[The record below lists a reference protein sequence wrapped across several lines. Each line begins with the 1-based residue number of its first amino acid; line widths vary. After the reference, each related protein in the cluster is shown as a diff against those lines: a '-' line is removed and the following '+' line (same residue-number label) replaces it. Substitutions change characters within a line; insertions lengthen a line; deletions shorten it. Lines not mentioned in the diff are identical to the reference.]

1 LKSAFRTAHR
11 HVKNKGLTMKFPSAS
26 SPVRAIKRLLS
37 HHEIATLLLLMH
49 APIDAIAA
57 TPDVASLQEYG
68 YVEIV
73 SAEASGPQV
82 RLTED
87 GNAVLRGLG
96 VK

>member
-1 LKSAFRTAHR
+1 MNPRPKSA
-11 HVKNKGLTMKFPSAS
+11 
-26 SPVRAIKRLLS
+26 PVRAIRRLLS
-37 HHEIATLLLLMH
+37 HHEIATLLLLWH

-57 TPDVASLQEYG
+57 TPDVASLQEIG
-68 YVEIV
+68 YVETV
-73 SAEASGPQV
+73 SQAPGEAEV

>member
-1 LKSAFRTAHR
+1 MNLRPVSAPMRA
-11 HVKNKGLTMKFPSAS
+11 MK
-26 SPVRAIKRLLS
+26 KLLS
-37 HHEIATLLLLMH
+37 HHEIATLLLLLH
-49 APIDAIAA
+49 APIDVMAA

-73 SAEASGPQV
+73 SPDASGPKV

>member
-1 LKSAFRTAHR
+1 MNLR
-11 HVKNKGLTMKFPSAS
+11 SAS
-26 SPVRAIKRLLS
+26 APVRAIKRLLS
-37 HHEIATLLLLMH
+37 HHEIATLLLLFH
-49 APIDAIAA
+49 APIDAMAA

-73 SAEASGPQV
+73 SPEAGGPKV